1 MKYYYYV
8 RSIGAILFLWLPMLC
23 FSQTDTLTTDAIVSL
38 PDTVPVGVGPVEAE
52 PDVKAPAYTEP
63 AGILAVVSIG
73 YLSYD
78 SALAA
83 MPGYAMAQARLKELR
98 QAYEKEMK
106 RVEDEFNRKYE
117 DFLEGQ
123 RDFPRTILLKR
134 QTELQEMM
142 QRNVEFKRQG
152 LKELADAET
161 EALAPLREELK
172 AAIAVVAKRKGLA
185 LVVNTDSNACP
196 FIDPDM
202 GVDIQTE
209 VHLFTSS
216 INGSNRN
223 LR

>member
-1 MKYYYYV
+1 
-8 RSIGAILFLWLPMLC
+8 MLC
-23 FSQTDTLTTDAIVSL
+23 FSQTDTLTVDTTGSEADIVPASIL
-38 PDTVPVGVGPVEAE
+38 PVEAE
-52 PDVKAPAYTEP
+52 TDVKAPADNEP
-63 AGILAVVSIG
+63 AGILAVVAIG

-78 SALAA
+78 SALTA
-83 MPGYAMAQARLKELR
+83 MPGYAMAQAQLKELR
-98 QAYEKEMK
+98 QAYEDEMK

-134 QTELQEMM
+134 QTELQEML
-142 QRNVEFKRQG
+142 QRNIEFKKQG

-196 FIDPDM
+196 FIDPEM
-202 GVDIQTE
+202 GVDIQKD
-209 VHLFTSS
+209 VHQFTSS

>member
-1 MKYYYYV
+1 MDSMKF
-8 RSIGAILFLWLPMLC
+8 LFSLLVIIC
-23 FSQTDTLTTDAIVSL
+23 HFSLTGIMAQETDTIANS
-38 PDTVPVGVGPVEAE
+38 PS
-52 PDVKAPAYTEP
+52 DVTFNNHADDMPSPLVTQL
-63 AGILAVVSIG
+63 IRIG

-78 SALAA
+78 SALTA
-83 MPGYAMAQARLKELR
+83 MPGYAMAQAQLKELR
-98 QAYEKEMK
+98 QAYEDEMK

-134 QTELQEMM
+134 QTELQEML
-142 QRNVEFKRQG
+142 QRNIEFKKQG

-196 FIDPDM
+196 FIDPEM
-202 GVDIQTE
+202 GVDIQKD
-209 VHLFTSS
+209 VQRFTSS

>member
-1 MKYYYYV
+1 
-8 RSIGAILFLWLPMLC
+8 MLC
-23 FSQTDTLTTDAIVSL
+23 FSQTDTLTVDTTVSEADIVPASIL
-38 PDTVPVGVGPVEAE
+38 PVEAE
-52 PDVKAPAYTEP
+52 ADFKAPADNEP
-63 AGILAVVSIG
+63 AGILAVVTIG

-78 SALAA
+78 SALTA
-83 MPGYAMAQARLKELR
+83 MPGYAMAQAQLKELR
-98 QAYEKEMK
+98 QAYEDEMK

-134 QTELQEMM
+134 QTELQEML
-142 QRNVEFKRQG
+142 QRNIEFKKQG

-196 FIDPDM
+196 FIDPEM
-202 GVDIQTE
+202 GVDIQKD
-209 VHLFTSS
+209 VQRFTSS